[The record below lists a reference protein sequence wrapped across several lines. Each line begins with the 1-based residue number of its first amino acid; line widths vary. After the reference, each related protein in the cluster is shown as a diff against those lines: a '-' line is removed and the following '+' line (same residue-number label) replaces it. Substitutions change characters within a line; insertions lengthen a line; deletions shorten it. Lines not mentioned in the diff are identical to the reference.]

1 MSTHLTRRS
10 WHKRSLKLGK
20 TFDHIASVQR
30 RGEASWSFV
39 YCPAQEQLELMESL
53 LVSTGVVALAEIG
66 DKTQLLA
73 FLLAARF
80 KKPLPIIAG
89 ILCATIVNHGLAGA
103 LGAWITASITPEV
116 LRWVLGVSFI
126 GMAIWTLIPDKIEE
140 EETQIAKRFG
150 VFGATLITFF
160 LAEMG
165 DKTQIA
171 TVAMAAHYA
180 APLMVVIGTTLGMLI
195 ADVPAVFAGDK
206 LAAKIPMKLV
216 HSIAA
221 AIFAV
226 LGVATLLGAG
236 AKLGI

>member
-1 MSTHLTRRS
+1 
-10 WHKRSLKLGK
+10 
-20 TFDHIASVQR
+20 
-30 RGEASWSFV
+30 
-39 YCPAQEQLELMESL
+39 MESL

-73 FLLAARF
+73 FILAARF
-80 KKPLPIIAG
+80 KKPVPIIAG
-89 ILCATIVNHGLAGA
+89 ILVATLLNHGLAGA
-103 LGAWITASITPEV
+103 LGAWITTTISPEV
-116 LRWVLGVSFI
+116 LRWVLGLSFVA
-126 GMAIWTLIPDKIEE
+126 MAIWTLIPDEIEE
-140 EETQIAKRFG
+140 EETRIAKRFG

-165 DKTQIA
+165 DKTQVA

-180 APLMVVIGTTLGMLI
+180 APVLVVIGTTLGMLI
-195 ADVPAVFAGDK
+195 ADIPAVFAGDK

-216 HSIAA
+216 HSVAA

-236 AKLGI
+236 AKLGV